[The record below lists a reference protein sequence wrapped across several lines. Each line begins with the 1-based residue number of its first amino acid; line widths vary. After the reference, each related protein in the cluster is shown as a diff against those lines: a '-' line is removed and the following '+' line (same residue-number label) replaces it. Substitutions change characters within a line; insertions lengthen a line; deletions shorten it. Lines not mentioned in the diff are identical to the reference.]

1 MMNLSS
7 DAKDCTVEEEPDR
20 SRGRHREEDPLPAL
34 SEATKERYP
43 CDQRFKTLQGS
54 SLTSSQLSPGIFPL
68 YIPCIAINLLN
79 MQIWYHSPTREGTGP
94 TWSAPDSLSTSLASH
109 YTILCTPATLAS
121 LQFSNLEYSS
131 LPLLPTTWKWILYRV

>member
-34 SEATKERYP
+34 SEPTKERYP

-54 SLTSSQLSPGIFPL
+54 SLTSSQLSLRGHPVPPLAPKGTMFPPSIFL
-68 YIPCIAINLLN
+68 QIARSKPN
-79 MQIWYHSPTREGTGP
+79 QTR
-94 TWSAPDSLSTSLASH
+94 
-109 YTILCTPATLAS
+109 
-121 LQFSNLEYSS
+121 
-131 LPLLPTTWKWILYRV
+131 